1 MKILQIATLNRPI
14 RRDLGYGPIETVI
27 YNLDKGLQEL
37 GHRSLVACSGD
48 SRISGEGYTTLDHS
62 FKEYWTTNTLLQR
75 HEIRRHL
82 VLSLE
87 RARRVDIDIVH
98 LHDPAM
104 TEFIFKGMVACAAPV
119 VMTLHVPAEE
129 EGSFWRWN
137 RSLVG
142 SSAVYFVPISD
153 FQRRQNRGLINMQDV
168 IHHGIDPEGFPPAG
182 PPGKQDYLFSI
193 GRITRDKGQDKA
205 IEVARRTGSRLVVA
219 GNVQNKK
226 EDQDFF
232 ESLRPTFDLVIKG
245 DFSVADEHYYDRVMR
260 PILASDRRIIYVG
273 EVNSGQKKLWYQH
286 ARATLFP
293 IQWGEPFGLVLIE
306 SLASGTPVVAFRR
319 GSVPE
324 IVNHG
329 KTGFVVDTLDEMIEA
344 VKAIRLIDP
353 GDCRRHVQDHFSINT
368 MARKYASLYRQL
380 LNKGLSCHETSP

>member
-1 MKILQIATLNRPI
+1 
-14 RRDLGYGPIETVI
+14 
-27 YNLDKGLQEL
+27 
-37 GHRSLVACSGD
+37 
-48 SRISGEGYTTLDHS
+48 
-62 FKEYWTTNTLLQR
+62 
-75 HEIRRHL
+75 
-82 VLSLE
+82 
-87 RARRVDIDIVH
+87 
-98 LHDPAM
+98 
-104 TEFIFKGMVACAAPV
+104 
-119 VMTLHVPAEE
+119 
-129 EGSFWRWN
+129 
-137 RSLVG
+137 VG

-226 EDQDFF
+226 EDQGFF
-232 ESLRPTFDLVIKG
+232 ESLKPTFDLMIKG
-245 DFSVADEHYYDRVMR
+245 DFSVADEHYYDQVMR
-260 PILASDRRIIYVG
+260 PILASDHRIIYVG

-329 KTGFVVDTLDEMIEA
+329 KTGFVVDTLNEMIEA

-353 GDCRRHVQDHFSINT
+353 GDCRRHVQDHFSINA

-380 LNKGLSCHETSP
+380 LKKGLSCHETSP